1 MVLNLFPR
9 SSPKFVAKEAGFR
22 WFRELALL
30 AASSDRPSSSLI
42 AFYDIIASNAK
53 LRADSKKQA
62 VY

>member
-1 MVLNLFPR
+1 
-9 SSPKFVAKEAGFR
+9 VAKEAGFR